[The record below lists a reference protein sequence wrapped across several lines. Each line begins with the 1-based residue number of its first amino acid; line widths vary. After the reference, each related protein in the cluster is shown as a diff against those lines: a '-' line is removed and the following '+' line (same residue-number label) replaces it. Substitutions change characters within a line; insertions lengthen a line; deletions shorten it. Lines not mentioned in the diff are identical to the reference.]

1 MSSGFSIIVEIS
13 RFIELK
19 ISKRY
24 MMLYKENMVN
34 EIIKSSGYNDFVNK
48 TNGKYKKITFK
59 YYEDIKRAYVR
70 WTHTEL

>member
-34 EIIKSSGYNDFVNK
+34 E
-48 TNGKYKKITFK
+48 
-59 YYEDIKRAYVR
+59 DIKRAYVR